1 MNNSDYQAM
10 TAVSSH
16 WLIDFIKSPA
26 YCYRQHLGDR
36 RMELPGDALRFG
48 TLVHCLA
55 LTPNQVDREIE
66 VLDVNR
72 RTALGRMDW
81 SGALG
86 RGRTPVTPAEMEKA
100 RMMIANL
107 KKDKT
112 VSRLLF
118 HGKKERTIIQP
129 RAHGLLPL
137 KARLDIHYEAK
148 RQIVELKTTWSLE
161 AAKAAMERY
170 RYPLSAAFYR
180 DIARGTST
188 VFVFAETREPFRYEV
203 MDMSRAQLEEGREQ
217 WQSALRGF
225 DACWQSG
232 IWPEAEAEPDD
243 DLTMNFY
250 PAQSTANRIR
260 FEAPVGEL
268 EL

>member
-1 MNNSDYQAM
+1 MTNSEYQSM

-16 WLIDFIKSPA
+16 WLIDFLKSPA

-36 RMELPGDALRFG
+36 MMELLGDALRFG

-55 LTPNQVDREIE
+55 LTPNQLDREIA
-66 VLDVNR
+66 VLEVNR
-72 RTALGRMDW
+72 RTALGRMAW
-81 SGALG
+81 NGALG
-86 RGRTPVTPAEMEKA
+86 RGLTPVTPVEMEKA
-100 RMMIANL
+100 RALVANL

-112 VSRLLF
+112 VRRLLF

-129 RAHGLLPL
+129 RARGLLPL
-137 KARLDIHYEAK
+137 KARLDIHHESR
-148 RQIVELKTTWSLE
+148 RQIVELKTTWSIE

-170 RYPLSAAFYR
+170 RYLLSAAFYR
-180 DIARGTST
+180 DMARGTST
-188 VFVFAETREPFRYEV
+188 VFVFAETREPFGYEL

-225 DACWQSG
+225 DDCWQSG
-232 IWPEAEAEPDD
+232 IWPEAETAADD
-243 DLTMNFY
+243 DLTLNFLQ
-250 PAQSTANRIR
+250 ASSTANRTR
-260 FEAPVGEL
+260 FDCPIGEL